1 MSRANDLL
9 LLAQADLRSA
19 VILLNTGNDELL
31 QNNAAYHA
39 QQAVEKTA
47 KALIENAGGHGGVGH
62 DIGVLLNAL
71 KSLDVTYPEWLNESA
86 YDISKWSTTIRYN
99 VNFKASHDDIESV
112 IIKTEA
118 WLADIEANGSI

>member
-19 VILLNTGNDELL
+19 RILLNTGNDELL

-47 KALIENAGGHGGVGH
+47 KALIENAGAHGGVGH
-62 DIGVLLNAL
+62 DIGVLLRDMKELNIDYPDW
-71 KSLDVTYPEWLNESA
+71 LDESA
-86 YDISKWSTTIRYN
+86 YDISKWATTIRYN
-99 VNFKASHDDIESV
+99 INFKASHDDIESV
-112 IIKTEA
+112 LNNTEDWMA
-118 WLADIEANGSI
+118 EVRSLLK